1 MEDDPFVFPPH
12 LSPPLPPPLPHYTFN
27 YWTKTQSCQM
37 KTIRKV
43 INMLTIFTLCLFVF
57 VIWDVLLYCS
67 IIIHLYKPCLVFC
80 YLLKKALFCF
90 FYSQWTRWWRF
101 CPVWAPQASQRC
113 FLWGMQ
119 NLWVIYSFLLFRF
132 SLTLL
137 LLLLLLLLLS
147 LSLMLI

>member
-1 MEDDPFVFPPH
+1 MRVFTVFKVVNYYVNH
-12 LSPPLPPPLPHYTFN
+12 FHSLSLYFC
-27 YWTKTQSCQM
+27 KMS
-37 KTIRKV
+37 
-43 INMLTIFTLCLFVF
+43 
-57 VIWDVLLYCS
+57 LLLHCS
-67 IIIHLYKPCLVFC
+67 IIINLFKPCLF
-80 YLLKKALFCF
+80 LLFANESIVCF

-137 LLLLLLLLLS
+137 LLLLLLLLLIKTMHRCSCNMLSS
-147 LSLMLI
+147 LGEYHYYYHYFILCRDVLVTCQVV